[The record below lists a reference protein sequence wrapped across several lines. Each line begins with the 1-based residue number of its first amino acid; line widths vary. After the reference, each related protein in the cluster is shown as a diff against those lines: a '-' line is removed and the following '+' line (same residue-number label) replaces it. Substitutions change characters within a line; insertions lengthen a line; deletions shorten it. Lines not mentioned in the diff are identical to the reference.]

1 MRCFCGCGERVST
14 FPLGMRSINKRGAR
28 ISTDV
33 ALIDGF
39 LRQGL
44 RSPNAEAYVRD
55 GHELIAELAES
66 VHTGTDPGREVETES
81 RDFLRRT
88 REHFMPTR
96 IGQAARREGLS
107 ADEAALA
114 MVTGRFDPFAD

>member
-1 MRCFCGCGERVST
+1 
-14 FPLGMRSINKRGAR
+14 MRSINRRGAR
-28 ISTDV
+28 ISKDV
-33 ALIDGF
+33 ALIEGF

-55 GHELIAELAES
+55 GDALMAELAES

-88 REHFMPTR
+88 RERFMPTR

-107 ADEAALA
+107 SDEAAQA